1 MAYNYIHHNSSS
13 KKVRTGTQVGQEH
26 EGATDAE
33 AMLALMA
40 CSACG
45 FHRTQYH
52 QPKDVAVLSSQY
64 LNGLDSQSLIDH

>member
-1 MAYNYIHHNSSS
+1 M
-13 KKVRTGTQVGQEH
+13 GQEH

-52 QPKDVAVLSSQY
+52 QPKDVVVLSSQY